1 MVRKISF
8 VGAIVAAAL
17 NPIQAKA
24 DEPPFYKGKQ
34 INLIIAAAV
43 GGGYDLYAR
52 LVARHLGKH
61 LPGAP
66 NIVPQN
72 MMGGGGNTAA
82 GYVYATAPK
91 DGTVIGAATAG
102 IVLDALLLDKA
113 RINHDPRKFKW
124 IGSAASDSL
133 ICVLNRDA
141 GVKSFDEIFQ
151 KEAVLGVSGGTT
163 RDYPQMMNKVL
174 GTKFKLITGYPGTR
188 DVGLAMERKEVDG
201 MCGMS
206 WLSLQSQRPEWLK
219 QDIVRFLVQE
229 GADGRQELGGQKV
242 PLSIDYAKTDAQK
255 QVMALLYTQNTYL
268 RPFMA
273 PPETPE
279 ARVAELRAA
288 FLKSL
293 GDPELLAEAAKARL
307 VVDGRSGEDMTRMV
321 ESVFALPKSVH
332 DHLRQALTE

>member
-1 MVRKISF
+1 
-8 VGAIVAAAL
+8 
-17 NPIQAKA
+17 
-24 DEPPFYKGKQ
+24 
-34 INLIIAAAV
+34 
-43 GGGYDLYAR
+43 
-52 LVARHLGKH
+52 
-61 LPGAP
+61 
-66 NIVPQN
+66 
-72 MMGGGGNTAA
+72 
-82 GYVYATAPK
+82 
-91 DGTVIGAATAG
+91 
-102 IVLDALLLDKA
+102 LLDKA

-141 GVKSFDEIFQ
+141 GVKTFDEVFQ

-229 GADGRQELGGQKV
+229 GADGRQELQGQKV

-279 ARVAELRAA
+279 ARVVELRAA
-288 FLKSL
+288 FLKAL
-293 GDPELLAEAAKARL
+293 GDPELLAEAAKARI
-307 VVDGRSGEDMTRMV
+307 VVDGRSGADMTKMV